1 MTYDTILVG
10 TDGSTTATVAEG
22 VALALAKAEG
32 GRVVVAAAYRGDDA
46 PARQA
51 VEAARER
58 AVAAGVG
65 ATTEVLDAE
74 PAAAIVELADRADA
88 QLIVVGDVGM
98 GPARRFRLGGVPDR
112 VSHDMP
118 CDLLIVR
125 TSKGERAADPG
136 EYRRVLIA
144 TDGSATADRAARV
157 GAAFARGLGATI
169 TLVHVG
175 DETVGRIVLRDTSER
190 LAATDADVKVIA
202 GDPGE
207 RLVEVAGDGA
217 FDLIVVGNKGMSG
230 SMRFLL
236 GAVPDRVTHQA
247 PCDVLIVNTAGR
259 SLDDLEPG
267 EGAIVEVD
275 GTKVAAYRD
284 GSGAFV
290 TLSPKCKHLGCTVGW
305 NHRAKT
311 WDCPCH
317 GSRYEH
323 DGAVRNGPTRHPL
336 DPIAP
341 PPNP

>member
-22 VALALAKAEG
+22 VALALAKAERS
-32 GRVVVAAAYRGDDA
+32 RVVVVAAYRGDDT
-46 PARQA
+46 PAREA
-51 VEAARER
+51 VESARER
-58 AVAAGVG
+58 AASAGVG

-74 PAAAIVELADRADA
+74 PATAIVELADRADA

-98 GPARRFRLGGVPDR
+98 GTARRFRMGGVPDR
-112 VSHDMP
+112 VSHEMP

-125 TSKGERAADPG
+125 TSKGERAAAPG

-175 DETVGRIVLRDTSER
+175 DETVGRIVLRDTAER
-190 LAATDADVKVIA
+190 LAATDADVKAIS

-207 RLVEVAGDGA
+207 RLVEIASEGA
-217 FDLIVVGNKGMSG
+217 FDLVVVGNKGMSG

-259 SLDDLEPG
+259 SLEDLEPE

-284 GSGAFV
+284 ASGAFV

-317 GSRYEH
+317 GSRYERE
-323 DGAVRNGPTRHPL
+323 GAVRNGPTRHPL
-336 DPIAP
+336 DPVAP
-341 PPNP
+341 PSDP